1 MGMKDIA
8 TSLTQEFSKAV
19 AKQEQDDAHAIQ
31 LITGKMN
38 AAYYAYSTGLEGV
51 REKQIS
57 LGEQYRAC
65 LELEGQLQN
74 TFEREM
80 QELNQQLAFF
90 KHRKTTPSHTGQANP
105 YAAFPQ
111 SAQVSSA
118 PSQPGL
124 RGLANYQPVDPN
136 FADRG

>member
-1 MGMKDIA
+1 MGMTDIA

-19 AKQEQDDAHAIQ
+19 ARQEQDDAHEIQ

-38 AAYYAYSTGLEGV
+38 AAYNAYSEGLEGV

-65 LELEGQLQN
+65 LELEGRLQN
-74 TFEREM
+74 SFEREM

-90 KHRKTTPSHTGQANP
+90 KHRKTTQGQTGQASLSGAVP
-105 YAAFPQ
+105 R
-111 SAQVSSA
+111 SAQVSTA
-118 PSQPGL
+118 LSQPGQSPVAKA
-124 RGLANYQPVDPN
+124 LADW
-136 FADRG
+136 R